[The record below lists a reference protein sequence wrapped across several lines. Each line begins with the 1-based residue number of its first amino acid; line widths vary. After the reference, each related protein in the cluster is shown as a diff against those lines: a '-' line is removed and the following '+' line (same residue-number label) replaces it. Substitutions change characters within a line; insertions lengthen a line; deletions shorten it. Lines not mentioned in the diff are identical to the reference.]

1 MDACAPLNTTGT
13 GPVID
18 EPIGTEREL
27 RGGGTRLLSGSN
39 HNAALEIAKLRGELP
54 KGKLVKSFN
63 QSDELLI

>member
-27 RGGGTRLLSGSN
+27 GGGGR
-39 HNAALEIAKLRGELP
+39 EP
-54 KGKLVKSFN
+54 DYCLVLIIMQHWKSLN
-63 QSDELLI
+63 